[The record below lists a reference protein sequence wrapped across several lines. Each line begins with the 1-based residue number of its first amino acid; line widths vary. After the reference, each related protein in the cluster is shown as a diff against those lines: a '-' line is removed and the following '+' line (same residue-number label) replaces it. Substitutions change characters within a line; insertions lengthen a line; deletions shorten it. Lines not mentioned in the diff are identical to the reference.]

1 MKIVSFFNVKGGV
14 GKTTLTILT
23 AITLSK
29 EGSKVL
35 IIDADTQANLTQF
48 LYKVSHN
55 DKTMFDGLADN
66 LSANELIIKSPTSK
80 VLIIDADTQ
89 ANLTQFLYKVSH
101 NDKTM
106 FDGLADNL
114 SANELIIK
122 SPTDKY
128 KNIDIIPSDLS
139 LSVLSEYL
147 TTKTNREKSVW
158 RWFKSNIDT
167 LKEYDYIFVD
177 LSPSYDLIARNFM
190 LISDSI
196 ITPIAYQDIAS
207 IRGCEL
213 FYLKYNQDLEDMEME
228 NNAKRAVVINSF
240 TSRKL
245 STGDIFFEKLNEFDD
260 IKRDLLESKISD
272 TTVIKNAILCKLDI
286 EDYCRKIKKS
296 HKVREEFKEVIDE
309 LKERDV
315 L

>member
-1 MKIVSFFNVKGGV
+1 MKILSFFNVKGGV

-29 EGSKVL
+29 EGKKVL

-48 LYKVSHN
+48 MYKVSHN
-55 DKTMFDGLADN
+55 DKTLFDGLIN
-66 LSANELIIKSPTSK
+66 SLSADQLILKSP
-80 VLIIDADTQ
+80 IER
-89 ANLTQFLYKVSH
+89 Y
-101 NDKTM
+101 
-106 FDGLADNL
+106 
-114 SANELIIK
+114 
-122 SPTDKY
+122 P
-128 KNIDIIPSDLS
+128 NIDLIPSDLS

-158 RWFKSNIDT
+158 RWFKNNIDVI
-167 LKEYDYIFVD
+167 KEYDYIFVD

-196 ITPIAYQDIAS
+196 VTPIAYQDIAS

-213 FYLKYNQDLEDMEME
+213 FYQKFNEDLNDMEME
-228 NNAKRAVVINSF
+228 NDAKRAVLINSF

-245 STGDIFFEKLNEFDD
+245 STGDIFMEKLEEYPY
-260 IKRDLLESKISD
+260 IKNDLLDSKLSD
-272 TTVIKNAILCKLDI
+272 TTLIKNAILNKLDI
-286 EDYCRKIKKS
+286 EDYCKKNKKP
-296 HKVREEFKEVIDE
+296 HKVREEFKEVINE
-309 LKERDV
+309 LKQKGV

>member
-29 EGSKVL
+29 EGKKVL

-48 LYKVSHN
+48 MYKVSHN
-55 DKTMFDGLADN
+55 DKTLFDGLIN
-66 LSANELIIKSPTSK
+66 SLSADQLILKSP
-80 VLIIDADTQ
+80 L
-89 ANLTQFLYKVSH
+89 
-101 NDKTM
+101 
-106 FDGLADNL
+106 
-114 SANELIIK
+114 E
-122 SPTDKY
+122 KY
-128 KNIDIIPSDLS
+128 PNIDLIPSDLS

-158 RWFKSNIDT
+158 RWFKNNIDII
-167 LKEYDYIFVD
+167 KEYDYIFVD

-190 LISDSI
+190 IISDSI

-213 FYLKYNQDLEDMEME
+213 FYQKFNEDLNDMEME
-228 NNAKRAVVINSF
+228 NDAKRAVLINSF

-245 STGDIFFEKLNEFDD
+245 STGDIFMEKLEEYPY
-260 IKRDLLESKISD
+260 IKNDLLDSKLSD
-272 TTVIKNAILCKLDI
+272 TTLIKNAILNKLDL
-286 EDYCRKIKKS
+286 EDYCKKNKKP
-296 HKVREEFKEVIDE
+296 HKVREEFKDVINE
-309 LKERDV
+309 LKQKGV

>member
-14 GKTTLTILT
+14 GKTTLTILS
-23 AITLSK
+23 AIALAK
-29 EGSKVL
+29 ENSKVL

-66 LSANELIIKSPTSK
+66 ISADELIIKSPAK
-80 VLIIDADTQ
+80 I
-89 ANLTQFLYKVSH
+89 Y
-101 NDKTM
+101 
-106 FDGLADNL
+106 
-114 SANELIIK
+114 E
-122 SPTDKY
+122 
-128 KNIDIIPSDLS
+128 NIDLIPSDLS
-139 LSVLSEYL
+139 LSVLSEFL

-158 RWFKSNIDT
+158 RWFKNNLDI

-213 FYLKYNQDLEDMEME
+213 FYLKFNQDLEDMEME
-228 NNAKRAVVINSF
+228 NNAKRAVVINSY

-245 STGDIFFEKLNEFDD
+245 STGDIFWEKLNEFDH
-260 IKRDLLESKISD
+260 IKRDLLDAKISD
-272 TTVIKNAILCKLDI
+272 TTVIKNAILCKMDI

-296 HKVREEFKEVIDE
+296 HKVREEFKYVIDE
-309 LKERDV
+309 LKEKDV

>member
-1 MKIVSFFNVKGGV
+1 
-14 GKTTLTILT
+14 
-23 AITLSK
+23 
-29 EGSKVL
+29 
-35 IIDADTQANLTQF
+35 
-48 LYKVSHN
+48 
-55 DKTMFDGLADN
+55 MFDGLADN
-66 LSANELIIKSPTSK
+66 LSANELVIIKSP
-80 VLIIDADTQ
+80 
-89 ANLTQFLYKVSH
+89 N
-101 NDKTM
+101 
-106 FDGLADNL
+106 
-114 SANELIIK
+114 
-122 SPTDKY
+122 DKY
-128 KNIDIIPSDLS
+128 KNIDIIPSSTS

-260 IKRDLLESKISD
+260 IKESFR
-272 TTVIKNAILCKLDI
+272 V
-286 EDYCRKIKKS
+286 
-296 HKVREEFKEVIDE
+296 
-309 LKERDV
+309 
-315 L
+315 

>member
-14 GKTTLTILT
+14 GKTTLTILS
-23 AITLSK
+23 AIALAK
-29 EGSKVL
+29 ENSKVL

-66 LSANELIIKSPTSK
+66 INADELIIKSPAK
-80 VLIIDADTQ
+80 R
-89 ANLTQFLYKVSH
+89 Y
-101 NDKTM
+101 
-106 FDGLADNL
+106 
-114 SANELIIK
+114 E
-122 SPTDKY
+122 
-128 KNIDIIPSDLS
+128 NIDLIPSDLS
-139 LSVLSEYL
+139 LSVLSEFL

-158 RWFKSNIDT
+158 RWFKNNLDT

-228 NNAKRAVVINSF
+228 NNAKRAVVINSY

-245 STGDIFFEKLNEFDD
+245 STGDIFWEKLNEFDH
-260 IKRDLLESKISD
+260 IKRDLLDAKISD
-272 TTVIKNAILCKLDI
+272 TTVIKNAILCKMDI

-296 HKVREEFKEVIDE
+296 HKVREEFKDVIDE
-309 LKERDV
+309 LKERNV

>member
-23 AITLSK
+23 AMTLSK
-29 EGSKVL
+29 EGKKVL

-48 LYKVSHN
+48 MYKVSHN
-55 DKTMFDGLADN
+55 DKTLFDGLIDN
-66 LSANELIIKSPTSK
+66 LSADQLILKSP
-80 VLIIDADTQ
+80 
-89 ANLTQFLYKVSH
+89 
-101 NDKTM
+101 
-106 FDGLADNL
+106 
-114 SANELIIK
+114 IK
-122 SPTDKY
+122 RYP
-128 KNIDIIPSDLS
+128 NIDLIPSDLS

-158 RWFKSNIDT
+158 RWFKNNIDVI
-167 LKEYDYIFVD
+167 KEYDYIFVD

-190 LISDSI
+190 IISDSI

-213 FYLKYNQDLEDMEME
+213 FYQKFNEDLNDMEME
-228 NNAKRAVVINSF
+228 NDAKRAVLINSF

-245 STGDIFFEKLNEFDD
+245 STGDIFMEKLEEYPY
-260 IKRDLLESKISD
+260 IKNDLLDSKLSD
-272 TTVIKNAILCKLDI
+272 TTLIKNAILNKLDI
-286 EDYCRKIKKS
+286 EDYCKKNKKP
-296 HKVREEFKEVIDE
+296 HKVREEFKDIINE
-309 LKERDV
+309 LKQKGV

>member
-14 GKTTLTILT
+14 GKTTLTILS
-23 AITLSK
+23 AITLAK
-29 EGSKVL
+29 ENSKVL

-66 LSANELIIKSPTSK
+66 ISADELIIKSPAK
-80 VLIIDADTQ
+80 R
-89 ANLTQFLYKVSH
+89 Y
-101 NDKTM
+101 
-106 FDGLADNL
+106 
-114 SANELIIK
+114 E
-122 SPTDKY
+122 
-128 KNIDIIPSDLS
+128 NIDLIPSDLS
-139 LSVLSEYL
+139 LSVLSEFL

-158 RWFKSNIDT
+158 RWFKNNLDT

-228 NNAKRAVVINSF
+228 NNTKRAVVINSY

-245 STGDIFFEKLNEFDD
+245 STGDIFWEKLNEFDH
-260 IKRDLLESKISD
+260 IKRDLLDAKISD
-272 TTVIKNAILCKLDI
+272 TTVIKNAILCKMDI

-296 HKVREEFKEVIDE
+296 HKVREEFKDVIDE
-309 LKERDV
+309 LKERNV

>member
-29 EGSKVL
+29 EGKKVL

-48 LYKVSHN
+48 MYKVSHN
-55 DKTMFDGLADN
+55 DKTLFDGLIN
-66 LSANELIIKSPTSK
+66 SLSADQLILKSP
-80 VLIIDADTQ
+80 V
-89 ANLTQFLYKVSH
+89 
-101 NDKTM
+101 
-106 FDGLADNL
+106 
-114 SANELIIK
+114 E
-122 SPTDKY
+122 KY
-128 KNIDIIPSDLS
+128 PNIDLIPSDLS

-158 RWFKSNIDT
+158 RWFKNNIDII
-167 LKEYDYIFVD
+167 KEYDYIFVD

-190 LISDSI
+190 IISDSI

-213 FYLKYNQDLEDMEME
+213 FYQKFNEDLNDMEME
-228 NNAKRAVVINSF
+228 NDAKRAVLINSF

-245 STGDIFFEKLNEFDD
+245 STGDIFMEKLEEYPY
-260 IKRDLLESKISD
+260 IKNDLLDSKLSD
-272 TTVIKNAILCKLDI
+272 TTLIKNAILNKLDI
-286 EDYCRKIKKS
+286 EDYCKKNKKP
-296 HKVREEFKEVIDE
+296 HKVREEFKDAINE
-309 LKERDV
+309 LKQKGV

>member
-1 MKIVSFFNVKGGV
+1 MKIAVSGKGGV

-29 EGSKVL
+29 EGKKVL

-48 LYKVSHN
+48 MYKVSHN
-55 DKTMFDGLADN
+55 DKTLFDGLIN
-66 LSANELIIKSPTSK
+66 SLSADQLILKSP
-80 VLIIDADTQ
+80 V
-89 ANLTQFLYKVSH
+89 
-101 NDKTM
+101 
-106 FDGLADNL
+106 
-114 SANELIIK
+114 E
-122 SPTDKY
+122 KY
-128 KNIDIIPSDLS
+128 PNIDLIPSDLS

-158 RWFKSNIDT
+158 RWFKNNIDII
-167 LKEYDYIFVD
+167 KEYDYIFVD

-190 LISDSI
+190 IISDSI

-213 FYLKYNQDLEDMEME
+213 FYQKFNEDLNDMEME
-228 NNAKRAVVINSF
+228 NDAKRAVLINSF

-245 STGDIFFEKLNEFDD
+245 STGDIFMEKLEEYPY
-260 IKRDLLESKISD
+260 IKNDLLDSKLSD
-272 TTVIKNAILCKLDI
+272 TTLIKNAILNKLDI
-286 EDYCRKIKKS
+286 EDYCKKNKKP
-296 HKVREEFKEVIDE
+296 HKVREEFKDVINE
-309 LKERDV
+309 LKQKGV

>member
-14 GKTTLTILT
+14 GKTTLTILS
-23 AITLSK
+23 AIALAK
-29 EGSKVL
+29 ENSKVL

-66 LSANELIIKSPTSK
+66 ISADELIIKSPAK
-80 VLIIDADTQ
+80 R
-89 ANLTQFLYKVSH
+89 Y
-101 NDKTM
+101 
-106 FDGLADNL
+106 
-114 SANELIIK
+114 E
-122 SPTDKY
+122 
-128 KNIDIIPSDLS
+128 NIDLIPSDLS
-139 LSVLSEYL
+139 LSVLSEFL

-158 RWFKSNIDT
+158 RWFKNNLDT

-190 LISDSI
+190 LIPDSI

-228 NNAKRAVVINSF
+228 NNAKRAVVINSY

-245 STGDIFFEKLNEFDD
+245 STGDIFWEKLNEFDH
-260 IKRDLLESKISD
+260 IKRDLLDAKISD
-272 TTVIKNAILCKLDI
+272 TTVIKNAILCKMDI

-296 HKVREEFKEVIDE
+296 HKVREEFKDVIDE
-309 LKERDV
+309 LKERNV

>member
-14 GKTTLTILT
+14 GKTTLTILS
-23 AITLSK
+23 AIALSK

-66 LSANELIIKSPTSK
+66 ISAEDLIIKSPC
-80 VLIIDADTQ
+80 
-89 ANLTQFLYKVSH
+89 
-101 NDKTM
+101 
-106 FDGLADNL
+106 
-114 SANELIIK
+114 ER
-122 SPTDKY
+122 Y

-158 RWFKSNIDT
+158 RWFKNNVES
-167 LKEYDYIFVD
+167 LKDYDYIFID

-190 LISDSI
+190 LCSDSI

-213 FYLKYNQDLEDMEME
+213 FYQKFNQDLEEMEMTNE
-228 NNAKRAVVINSF
+228 SKRAVVINSY

-245 STGDIFFEKLNEFDD
+245 STGEIFWEKLNEFDH
-260 IKRDLLESKISD
+260 IKRDLLETKISD
-272 TTVIKNAILCKLDI
+272 TTIVKNAILNKMDI
-286 EDYCRKIKKS
+286 DDYLKKMKKAQKIRDEFNNFIEELLR
-296 HKVREEFKEVIDE
+296 RE
-309 LKERDV
+309 V

>member
-1 MKIVSFFNVKGGV
+1 MKIVSFFNVQGGV

-29 EGSKVL
+29 EGKKVL

-48 LYKVSHN
+48 MYKVSHN
-55 DKTMFDGLADN
+55 DKTLFDGLIN
-66 LSANELIIKSPTSK
+66 SLSADQLILKSP
-80 VLIIDADTQ
+80 V
-89 ANLTQFLYKVSH
+89 
-101 NDKTM
+101 
-106 FDGLADNL
+106 
-114 SANELIIK
+114 E
-122 SPTDKY
+122 KY
-128 KNIDIIPSDLS
+128 PNIDLIPSDLS

-158 RWFKSNIDT
+158 RWFKNNIDII
-167 LKEYDYIFVD
+167 KEYDYIFVD

-190 LISDSI
+190 IISDSI

-213 FYLKYNQDLEDMEME
+213 FYQKFNEDLNDMEME
-228 NNAKRAVVINSF
+228 NDAKRAVLINSF

-245 STGDIFFEKLNEFDD
+245 STGDIFMEKLEEYPY
-260 IKRDLLESKISD
+260 IKNDLLDSKLSD
-272 TTVIKNAILCKLDI
+272 TTLIKNAILNKLDI
-286 EDYCRKIKKS
+286 EDYCKKNKKP
-296 HKVREEFKEVIDE
+296 HKVREEFKDVINE
-309 LKERDV
+309 LKQKGV

>member
-29 EGSKVL
+29 EGKKVL

-48 LYKVSHN
+48 MYKVSHN
-55 DKTMFDGLADN
+55 DKTLFDGLIN
-66 LSANELIIKSPTSK
+66 SLSADQLILKSP
-80 VLIIDADTQ
+80 IER
-89 ANLTQFLYKVSH
+89 Y
-101 NDKTM
+101 
-106 FDGLADNL
+106 
-114 SANELIIK
+114 
-122 SPTDKY
+122 P
-128 KNIDIIPSDLS
+128 NIDLIPSDLS

-158 RWFKSNIDT
+158 RWFKNNIDVI
-167 LKEYDYIFVD
+167 KEYDYIFVD

-196 ITPIAYQDIAS
+196 VTPIAYQDIAS

-213 FYLKYNQDLEDMEME
+213 FYQKFNEDLNDMEME
-228 NNAKRAVVINSF
+228 NDAKRAVLINSF

-245 STGDIFFEKLNEFDD
+245 STGDIFMEKLEEYPY
-260 IKRDLLESKISD
+260 IKNDLLDSKLSD
-272 TTVIKNAILCKLDI
+272 TTLIKNAILNKLDI
-286 EDYCRKIKKS
+286 EDYCKKNKKP
-296 HKVREEFKEVIDE
+296 HKVREEFKEVINE
-309 LKERDV
+309 LKQKGV

>member
-66 LSANELIIKSPTSK
+66 LSANE
-80 VLIIDADTQ
+80 
-89 ANLTQFLYKVSH
+89 
-101 NDKTM
+101 
-106 FDGLADNL
+106 
-114 SANELIIK
+114 
-122 SPTDKY
+122 
-128 KNIDIIPSDLS
+128 
-139 LSVLSEYL
+139 L

>member
-23 AITLSK
+23 SIALSK
-29 EGSKVL
+29 ENNKIL

-48 LYKVSHN
+48 MYKVNHN
-55 DKTMFDGLADN
+55 NKTIFDGLADN
-66 LSANELIIKSPTSK
+66 ISAKNLIIKSP
-80 VLIIDADTQ
+80 
-89 ANLTQFLYKVSH
+89 N
-101 NDKTM
+101 N
-106 FDGLADNL
+106 
-114 SANELIIK
+114 
-122 SPTDKY
+122 KY
-128 KNIDIIPSDLS
+128 KNIDLIPSDLS

-158 RWFKSNIDT
+158 RWFKNNVEH
-167 LKEYDYIFVD
+167 LKPYNYIFID
-177 LSPSYDLIARNFM
+177 LSPSYDLVARNFM

-213 FYLKYNQDLEDMEME
+213 FYKKFNQDLEDMEIDNE
-228 NNAKRAVVINSF
+228 AHRAVLINSY

-245 STGDIFFEKLNEFDD
+245 STGKYFNEKLKEFDN
-260 IKRDLLESKISD
+260 ICKDLLKHKISD
-272 TTVIKNAILCKLDI
+272 TTVIKNAILNKMDI
-286 EDYCRKIKKS
+286 DDYCRKIRKP
-296 HKVREEFKEVIDE
+296 HKVREELKCVIKE
-309 LKERDV
+309 LKERDI

>member
-29 EGSKVL
+29 EG
-35 IIDADTQANLTQF
+35 
-48 LYKVSHN
+48 
-55 DKTMFDGLADN
+55 
-66 LSANELIIKSPTSK
+66 SK

-158 RWFKSNIDT
+158 RWFI
-167 LKEYDYIFVD
+167 
-177 LSPSYDLIARNFM
+177 
-190 LISDSI
+190 
-196 ITPIAYQDIAS
+196 
-207 IRGCEL
+207 
-213 FYLKYNQDLEDMEME
+213 
-228 NNAKRAVVINSF
+228 
-240 TSRKL
+240 
-245 STGDIFFEKLNEFDD
+245 
-260 IKRDLLESKISD
+260 
-272 TTVIKNAILCKLDI
+272 
-286 EDYCRKIKKS
+286 
-296 HKVREEFKEVIDE
+296 
-309 LKERDV
+309 
-315 L
+315 

>member
-1 MKIVSFFNVKGGV
+1 
-14 GKTTLTILT
+14 
-23 AITLSK
+23 
-29 EGSKVL
+29 
-35 IIDADTQANLTQF
+35 
-48 LYKVSHN
+48 
-55 DKTMFDGLADN
+55 
-66 LSANELIIKSPTSK
+66 
-80 VLIIDADTQ
+80 
-89 ANLTQFLYKVSH
+89 
-101 NDKTM
+101 M

-245 STGDIFFEKLNEFDD
+245 SSPTITHPF
-260 IKRDLLESKISD
+260 LLIH
-272 TTVIKNAILCKLDI
+272 LLP
-286 EDYCRKIKKS
+286 
-296 HKVREEFKEVIDE
+296 
-309 LKERDV
+309 L
-315 L
+315 